1 MNKESDNTRE
11 EVELSQLVG
20 AIIRDVAKARV
31 QADQYSHLLS
41 EKYKEKEDN
50 GEQLVSFPVP
60 RAEISDVEVK
70 FKFAVSEIKEAP
82 DSTETK
88 IFFFNKVL
96 EKYTPILTEKYF
108 FLCNE
113 NKIKISPQ
121 KEQSYQINIRDS
133 IAQWIKE
140 KFICKESEDK
150 KNLQIQKSEK
160 INDLADALKKIP
172 IPLSNIFEEIQNKT
186 HPIAND
192 IINLYKKNPESFQ
205 KYLTIDNPE
214 LLSTDYQKKIVD
226 LCDTVKK
233 IAIELRSEL
242 DSLHS
247 KFLKYR
253 KSDGKVIDL
262 WDAASSKKS
271 RKERDATFDNFI
283 FKYNQKY
290 ENISPKIAP
299 KIWRTITPNPSEK
312 YKDYPRYRLYI
323 NDFNVSFDVGTHKGF
338 GKYNAEKENI
348 NIKILPL
355 FFSEFEKY
363 LHVHF
368 EPVNRS
374 SISPIIFNIPIS
386 TANMSPQKWEVTNG
400 NIKEFTN
407 QLHSLEQQSI
417 DAEKEENLNTIQEV
431 IKKDE
436 VIESTIGEI
445 SNVES
450 NSGLSI
456 VKYF

>member
-1 MNKESDNTRE
+1 MRLFLNIIKNT
-11 EVELSQLVG
+11 
-20 AIIRDVAKARV
+20 K
-31 QADQYSHLLS
+31 
-41 EKYKEKEDN
+41 
-50 GEQLVSFPVP
+50 
-60 RAEISDVEVK
+60 
-70 FKFAVSEIKEAP
+70 
-82 DSTETK
+82 
-88 IFFFNKVL
+88 
-96 EKYTPILTEKYF
+96 
-108 FLCNE
+108 
-113 NKIKISPQ
+113 
-121 KEQSYQINIRDS
+121 
-133 IAQWIKE
+133 
-140 KFICKESEDK
+140 
-150 KNLQIQKSEK
+150 
-160 INDLADALKKIP
+160 
-172 IPLSNIFEEIQNKT
+172 
-186 HPIAND
+186 
-192 IINLYKKNPESFQ
+192 
-205 KYLTIDNPE
+205 
-214 LLSTDYQKKIVD
+214 
-226 LCDTVKK
+226 
-233 IAIELRSEL
+233 
-242 DSLHS
+242 
-247 KFLKYR
+247 
-253 KSDGKVIDL
+253 
-262 WDAASSKKS
+262 
-271 RKERDATFDNFI
+271 
-283 FKYNQKY
+283 
-290 ENISPKIAP
+290 NISPKIAP

-445 SNVES
+445 SNEKMKLRKDDQLIVEV
-450 NSGLSI
+450 NSEELEKIEEEKISEI
-456 VKYF
+456 SFKTNIKNYKWLKEEENTFNLIPEE